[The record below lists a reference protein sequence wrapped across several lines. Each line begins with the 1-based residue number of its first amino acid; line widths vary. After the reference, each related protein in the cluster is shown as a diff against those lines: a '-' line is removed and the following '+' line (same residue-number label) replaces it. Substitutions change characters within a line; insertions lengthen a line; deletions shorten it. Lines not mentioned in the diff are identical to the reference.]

1 MTGVTR
7 DGSLSHTFTLI
18 SVSGARLLEYK
29 MKKLNWIE
37 ITCLYIGVIMGAGF
51 ASGRECWQ
59 FFGVFGHKGYYGAVA
74 STVCFV
80 LLACMLTYIARS
92 KGTAD
97 LGRLICPF
105 ESRAAFEVIGWTL
118 AAIYYSMI
126 IAMTAAG
133 GSLLNQ
139 QFGINKAVG
148 GIIIAVLCIITVLGD
163 FERVSKIF
171 RLMVPVLFVVGIIT
185 ILLTIKAG
193 FSQSGA
199 SDGFTPGRMSPNWPV
214 SALVFMA
221 YNTLGMI
228 TMAGNSAVNAKDA
241 GNAYAG
247 SIAGTICLGGL
258 TVLLLRALL
267 TDMEFSS
274 GLDLPMLGFAGR
286 LSPVLSIIYALILYG
301 AVYSTGAS
309 TYYGFSTKLKPGK
322 YKKWIIISG
331 AVAGFA
337 LGLTGFK
344 RLVEFL
350 YPAQGYIGII
360 FIILIIINFTM
371 CYRSSHTHK

>member
-1 MTGVTR
+1 
-7 DGSLSHTFTLI
+7 
-18 SVSGARLLEYK
+18 

-37 ITCLYIGVIMGAGF
+37 ITSLYIGIIMGAGF

-59 FFGVFGHKGYYGAVA
+59 FFGVFGTKGYAGAAA

-97 LGRLICPF
+97 LGRLICPV
-105 ESRAAFEVIGWTL
+105 ESRPAYELIGWVL

-148 GIIIAVLCIITVLGD
+148 GIIIALLCIFTVLGD
-163 FERVSKIF
+163 FERVSGIF
-171 RLMVPVLFVVGIIT
+171 RLMVPVLFVIGIAT
-185 ILLTIKAG
+185 ILLTIKAD

-199 SDGFTPGRMSPNWPV
+199 TEGFTPGRMSPDWPV

-228 TMAGNSAVNAKDA
+228 AMSGNSAINAKDA
-241 GNAYAG
+241 KNAYAG
-247 SIAGTICLGGL
+247 AVAGTLCLGAL
-258 TVLLLRALL
+258 TILLLRALL
-267 TDMEFSS
+267 TDMAFSS
-274 GLDLPMLGFAGR
+274 ELDLPMLGFAGR
-286 LSPVLSIIYALILYG
+286 LSPVLSII
-301 AVYSTGAS
+301 
-309 TYYGFSTKLKPGK
+309 
-322 YKKWIIISG
+322 
-331 AVAGFA
+331 
-337 LGLTGFK
+337 
-344 RLVEFL
+344 
-350 YPAQGYIGII
+350 
-360 FIILIIINFTM
+360 
-371 CYRSSHTHK
+371 

>member
-1 MTGVTR
+1 
-7 DGSLSHTFTLI
+7 
-18 SVSGARLLEYK
+18 

-37 ITCLYIGVIMGAGF
+37 ITSLYIGIIMGAGF

-59 FFGVFGHKGYYGAVA
+59 FFGVFGTKGYAGAAA

-97 LGRLICPF
+97 LGRLICPV
-105 ESRAAFEVIGWTL
+105 ESRPAYELIGWVL

-148 GIIIAVLCIITVLGD
+148 GVIIAILCIITVLGD
-163 FERVSKIF
+163 FERVSKVF

-185 ILLTIKAG
+185 ILLTINAG
-193 FSQSGA
+193 FTQSGA
-199 SDGFTPGRMSPNWPV
+199 TSGYMPGRMSPNWPV

-228 TMAGNSAVNAKDA
+228 AMSGNSAINAKNA
-241 GNAYAG
+241 KNAYAG
-247 SIAGTICLGGL
+247 AVAGTLCLGAL
-258 TVLLLRALL
+258 TILLLRALL
-267 TDMEFSS
+267 TDMAFSS
-274 GLDLPMLGFAGR
+274 ELDLPMLGFAGR
-286 LSPVLSIIYALILYG
+286 ISPVLSIIYAVILYG

-309 TYYGFSTKLKPGK
+309 TYYGFSTKLKAGP
-322 YKKWIIISG
+322 YKKWIIVGG
-331 AVAGFA
+331 AAAGFL

-344 RLVEFL
+344 KLVEFL
-350 YPAQGYIGII
+350 YPAQGYIGIV
-360 FIILIIINFTM
+360 FILLIIINFCRELMKPSAEKTE
-371 CYRSSHTHK
+371 K